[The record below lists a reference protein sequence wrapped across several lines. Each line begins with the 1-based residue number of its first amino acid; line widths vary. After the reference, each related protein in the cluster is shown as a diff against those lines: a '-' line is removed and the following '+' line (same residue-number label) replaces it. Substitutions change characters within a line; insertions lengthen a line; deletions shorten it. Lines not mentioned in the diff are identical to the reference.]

1 MLRKHAHNH
10 WQMGGESIAE
20 LGLHKAKIEKQL
32 SSSTLPTTCTIANS
46 ANFTYS
52 GELEIGI

>member
-1 MLRKHAHNH
+1 MV
-10 WQMGGESIAE
+10 GESIAK

>member
-1 MLRKHAHNH
+1 
-10 WQMGGESIAE
+10 MGGESIAE

-32 SSSTLPTTCTIANS
+32 SSSTLPTTCTITNS